1 MLKWNN
7 ERREDWK
14 MFKEYRLLRGY
25 TQEKLA
31 ELTNI
36 DTRNIQ
42 RIENENHLPNIVSF
56 AKLVLVLQISNE
68 DIIKY
73 LKAVSKES

>member
-56 AKLVLVLQISNE
+56 AKLVFALQISNE

>member
-1 MLKWNN
+1 
-7 ERREDWK
+7 

>member
-14 MFKEYRLLRGY
+14 MFKEYRLLCGY